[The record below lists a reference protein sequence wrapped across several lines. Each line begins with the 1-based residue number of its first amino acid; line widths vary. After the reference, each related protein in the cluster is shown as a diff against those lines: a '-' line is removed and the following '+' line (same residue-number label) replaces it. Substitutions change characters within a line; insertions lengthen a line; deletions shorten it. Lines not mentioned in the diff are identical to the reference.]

1 MSLDHCLNCSTKFD
15 GETKYCPHCGQP
27 AHDGKV
33 SLYQIFKEF
42 FTEQLN
48 LDGRLPTSLKAFL
61 TPGRL
66 SIEYF
71 AGKRKQHVN
80 PFRLFLLLIIVALAA
95 LRFSGIDLE
104 EVSDLDVAWYTG
116 KKDQL
121 TVLDSLNAILKNRLP
136 GSQFD
141 TIRDSIEADLRNQ
154 IRIQADSVLLNE
166 NLILLWE
173 KRPLKVS
180 VRDFN
185 NLSPED
191 LLDKY
196 QIEGFIN
203 RLVLHQEL
211 KLVQSP
217 KSLVSYVVSNIPWI
231 ILGFLPFIALILKIL
246 YIRRNRFY
254 VEHLVFSLDIHSAFL
269 MGIIFLSIV
278 NFWVPA
284 FDSLILWLLLFY
296 MIYIVLAMKRFYGQ
310 NWTKTILKFIII
322 VITYPIFMSFFV
334 IVAVLLNFLL
344 F

>member
-1 MSLDHCLNCSTKFD
+1 MSLAHCLNCSTRLD
-15 GETKYCPHCGQP
+15 DSSRYCPHCGQP

-33 SLYQIFKEF
+33 PLYQIFREF

-71 AGKRKQHVN
+71 AGKRKLHVN
-80 PFRLFLLLIIVALAA
+80 PFRLFLLLIILALAA
-95 LRFSGIDLE
+95 LRYSGIDLE
-104 EVSDLDVAWYTG
+104 EVSDVDVAWYTG

-121 TVLDSLNAILKNRLP
+121 AVLDSLSLILEDRLP
-136 GSQFD
+136 GPQFE
-141 TIRDSIEADLRNQ
+141 TIRDSIQHDLRIQ
-154 IRIQADSVLLNE
+154 IDVQSDSISLNE

-180 VRDFN
+180 IRDFN
-185 NLSPED
+185 NLTPEI

-196 QIEGFIN
+196 HVEGFIN

-231 ILGFLPFIALILKIL
+231 IMAFIPFIALILKLL
-246 YIRRNRFY
+246 YIRRNRYY

-269 MGIIFLSIV
+269 IGIIILATI

-284 FDSLILWLLLFY
+284 FESLITWLLLFF
-296 MIYIVLAMKRFYGQ
+296 MIYIILAMKRFYMQ
-310 NWTKTILKFIII
+310 SWTKTILKFILL
-322 VITYPIFMSFFV
+322 VITYPILMSFFV
-334 IVAVLLNFLL
+334 VIAILLNFLL